1 MTHHPNSGPVRS
13 RSFGAGLTLCLTLL
27 VSPAL
32 VGCGSSDSQESA
44 GGAVVETSV
53 GATADEATSASI
65 AETATAESAST
76 EGSAAAASGPIGTG
90 LDGEPI
96 DCTDTEIR
104 LQDLK
109 RYLSIVARFAKPQPG
124 ETVEQWQA
132 IAAPFEV
139 GGMSD
144 TVSILRSRISAYDSE
159 SLASFNSLE
168 DGAAILDRG
177 LGGDASAMAEIKT
190 WSDTNIPNMVGLLV
204 PLSRAYEAAGCPT

>member
-1 MTHHPNSGPVRS
+1 MTHHTNSGPVRS
-13 RSFGAGLTLCLTLL
+13 RSFGAGLTFCVTLL
-27 VSPAL
+27 MSPAL
-32 VGCGSSDSQESA
+32 VGCGSSDSQQTA

-53 GATADEATSASI
+53 GATADEAASATI
-65 AETATAESAST
+65 AETATAESDST
-76 EGSAAAASGPIGTG
+76 EGGAPASGPTGTG

-109 RYLSIVARFAKPQPG
+109 RYLSIIARLAKPRPG
-124 ETVEQWQA
+124 ETVDQWQA

-144 TVSILRSRISAYDSE
+144 TVSILRGRISAYDSE

-177 LGGDASAMAEIKT
+177 LGGEASAMADITT